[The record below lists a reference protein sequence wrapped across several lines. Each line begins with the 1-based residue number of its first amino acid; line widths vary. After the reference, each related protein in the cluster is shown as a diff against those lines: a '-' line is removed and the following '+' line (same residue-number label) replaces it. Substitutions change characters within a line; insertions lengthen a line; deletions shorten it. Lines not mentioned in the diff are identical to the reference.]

1 MLKGKCKIKLSNGYI
16 IREVGGPKTAIQEK
30 ETEGYFIN
38 FLGEKMFLCRTL
50 TEGMEYTLSVVDPES
65 GLTICYLN
73 GGAGDLKV
81 GPALEA
87 KAEIYEKIFKSL
99 DDFKE
104 ALTKARQNIK
114 EID

>member
-1 MLKGKCKIKLSNGYI
+1 MLKGKCKIKISDGYLL
-16 IREVGGPKTAIQEK
+16 REVGGPKDVIREK

-50 TEGMEYTLSVVDPES
+50 TEGMEWTLSVVDPES

-73 GGAGDLKV
+73 GGSGDLKV

-99 DDFKE
+99 DDFKT
-104 ALTKARQNIK
+104 ALIKARQNLK
-114 EID
+114 EVD